1 MTRLYALA
9 VGIYKRKVNWIIDAD
24 IRDFFS
30 KLDQA
35 WLTKFLEHRIA
46 DRRVMRLVHK
56 WLAAGVIEDGSWS
69 ETPEG
74 TPQGG
79 SASPLL
85 ANVYL
90 HYVLDRWA
98 RQWRRRYARR

>member
-1 MTRLYALA
+1 
-9 VGIYKRKVNWIIDAD
+9 VNWIIDAD

-35 WLTKFLEHRIA
+35 WLMKFLEHRIA
-46 DRRVMRLVHK
+46 DRRVLRLIRK

-79 SASPLL
+79 SATPPT
-85 ANVYL
+85 
-90 HYVLDRWA
+90 
-98 RQWRRRYARR
+98 QWITGAQKGMVSHGDAVPDDHAFGPDEDFSDHAA

>member
-1 MTRLYALA
+1 M
-9 VGIYKRKVNWIIDAD
+9 NWILDAD
-24 IRDFFS
+24 IRDFFT

-35 WLTKFLEHRIA
+35 WLMKFIEHRIA
-46 DRRVMRLVHK
+46 DRRVLRLIRK

-79 SASPLL
+79 SATPPT
-85 ANVYL
+85 
-90 HYVLDRWA
+90 
-98 RQWRRRYARR
+98 Q